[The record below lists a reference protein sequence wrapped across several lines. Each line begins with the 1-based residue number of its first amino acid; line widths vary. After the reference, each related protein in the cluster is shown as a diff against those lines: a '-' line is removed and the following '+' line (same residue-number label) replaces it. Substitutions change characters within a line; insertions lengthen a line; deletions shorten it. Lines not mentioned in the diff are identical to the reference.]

1 MPSNLSSDQVINPI
15 KEALGERDDLV
26 KKLEELENKIS
37 QQEELHKEKS
47 KELTAQIR
55 EREAEVTAAKNKSE
69 EGIHNLSIWTSSLT
83 CTR

>member
-1 MPSNLSSDQVINPI
+1 MPSNLSTGNKSYKGSIGGARWSRQ
-15 KEALGERDDLV
+15 E
-26 KKLEELENKIS
+26 LEELKNKIL

-55 EREAEVTAAKNKSE
+55 EREAEVTADKNKLE
-69 EGIHNLSIWTSSLT
+69 KGIHNLSIWTSSLT